1 MDDTGRT
8 ERFQQPEFLQKPLD
22 RWTSSPV
29 LRNNLCRFPCCFFY
43 VFFFHPLQELFYFLL
58 LPPIIFE
65 AGYTL
70 RKKDFFHNILSIVMF
85 AVLGTL
91 VSTFIIGYLT
101 YLAGK
106 LVSSVST
113 AVIAPGH
120 CCRCGFST
128 AATFV
133 VAAFYLLLLFV
144 QHEHVSELTPLS

>member
-1 MDDTGRT
+1 M
-8 ERFQQPEFLQKPLD
+8 L
-22 RWTSSPV
+22 
-29 LRNNLCRFPCCFFY
+29 
-43 VFFFHPLQELFYFLL
+43 FFFSQELFYFLL

-106 LVSSVST
+106 LVGVMPRLAEGLESVLVL
-113 AVIAPGH
+113 VISL
-120 CCRCGFST
+120 RL
-128 AATFV
+128 
-133 VAAFYLLLLFV
+133 VACY
-144 QHEHVSELTPLS
+144 SW

>member
-1 MDDTGRT
+1 MC
-8 ERFQQPEFLQKPLD
+8 F
-22 RWTSSPV
+22 
-29 LRNNLCRFPCCFFY
+29 CRISK
-43 VFFFHPLQELFYFLL
+43 ELFYFLL

-106 LVSSVST
+106 LVRAWSMSHQRVGILFCRVGGVGRAASADDGCCGRSLWT
-113 AVIAPGH
+113 AVL
-120 CCRCGFST
+120 RCT
-128 AATFV
+128 A
-133 VAAFYLLLLFV
+133 
-144 QHEHVSELTPLS
+144 SSDGK

>member
-1 MDDTGRT
+1 MSR
-8 ERFQQPEFLQKPLD
+8 LVA
-22 RWTSSPV
+22 TSVCTRPFVSCI
-29 LRNNLCRFPCCFFY
+29 LCCS
-43 VFFFHPLQELFYFLL
+43 QELFYFLL

-106 LVSSVST
+106 LV
-113 AVIAPGH
+113 
-120 CCRCGFST
+120 R
-128 AATFV
+128 AT
-133 VAAFYLLLLFV
+133 
-144 QHEHVSELTPLS
+144 